1 MGCMFAK
8 GGRTGRPAYGLGFRS
23 GNNQIR
29 FYSQSL
35 YWLVRHVGLENI
47 MTEFIGDGELVIYGE
62 LSDDQLDCLVAEGR
76 LRHISHHFWGI
87 RWPYSK
93 QIGGTNEDFSDFE
106 IWRNGLLTCVH
117 DASCDT
123 KNSYRKLL
131 N

>member
-1 MGCMFAK
+1 MGCVGVK
-8 GGRTGRPAYGLGFRS
+8 GGQTGRPVYGLGFRS

-62 LSDDQLDCLVAEGR
+62 LNDDQLERLVAEGR

-87 RWPYSK
+87 RWPYSE
-93 QIGGTNEDFSDFE
+93 QTGGINEDFSDYE
-106 IWRNGLLTCVH
+106 IWRNSVLTCVH
-117 DASCDT
+117 DASYDT
-123 KNSYRKLL
+123 LSSYRKLL